1 MIDSNFLTWVRV
13 RFSNVGFIDNLE
25 HAYIA
30 NEGIFLSFG
39 QWEKYRNLD
48 IQTRMLFEQYPDL
61 ENCFLQLRLEVEIN
75 S

>member
-30 NEGIFLSFG
+30 NEDIFLALVN
-39 QWEKYRNLD
+39 EKK
-48 IQTRMLFEQYPDL
+48 IEIWTSKL
-61 ENCFLQLRLEVEIN
+61 ECCLNNILI
-75 S
+75 

>member
-30 NEGIFLSFG
+30 NEGI
-39 QWEKYRNLD
+39 EKNRNLD
-48 IQTRMLFEQYPDL
+48 VQTRMLFEQYPDL

>member
-39 QWEKYRNLD
+39 Q
-48 IQTRMLFEQYPDL
+48 
-61 ENCFLQLRLEVEIN
+61 
-75 S
+75 